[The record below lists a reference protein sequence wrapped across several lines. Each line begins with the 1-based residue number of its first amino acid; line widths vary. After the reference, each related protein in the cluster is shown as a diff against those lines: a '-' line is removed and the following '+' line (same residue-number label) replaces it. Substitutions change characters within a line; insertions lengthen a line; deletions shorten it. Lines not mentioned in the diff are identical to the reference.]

1 MLEKY
6 ERRSN
11 PGYTTKNRSLPV
23 YEVARGAKVHRLHVE
38 DVELVPHWF
47 NPERRDLKR
56 VEVDGED
63 GQGQVTGLKYA
74 RRRWYAVVEI
84 GGHEIEVDAQ
94 MLSVPIRRRA

>member
-6 ERRSN
+6 DFRSDPWN
-11 PGYTTKNRSLPV
+11 STEESSLPV
-23 YEVARGAKVHRLHVE
+23 YKVARDANVQYVHVE
-38 DVELVPHWF
+38 DAELVPHWF
-47 NPERRDLKR
+47 NPERRDFNR

-63 GQGQVTGLKYA
+63 GQGQITGLKYA